1 MAFRTNLP
9 NFSKGEL
16 APELIARTDVAS
28 YSAGVRRGRNVF
40 IRKYGGLSKRMGT
53 RFVSEVLDA
62 SQPVRLLPFQFSIE
76 QAYALEFG
84 QGYMRPAANGG
95 MLLEEALAITGIDR
109 GLTTVIHAAFHGYAV
124 GDLVYFRDVA
134 GMPEI
139 NGRTAKVVAVGGPG
153 AFTVDVDSRA
163 FSPFTGDAG
172 GITRAG
178 DPTPPPP
185 PPPVPNPTPT
195 PTPPSTG
202 GGGGVE
208 GRCVAALTTI
218 VLLAN
223 ADRDGPGEEVRAGDV
238 VAGMYV
244 WTQPEG
250 GGPRGAY
257 RVLAAEVA
265 PEDTYRAD
273 GFPDATAG
281 HRFSPD
287 ADGSW
292 ALMRDLGVPTGRSEP
307 VWKATV
313 EEAKTYLARRI
324 TSDRWVLS
332 HNIKQYEQAE
342 R

>member
-95 MLLEEALAITGIDR
+95 MLLEQALAITAIDR
-109 GLTTVIHAAFHGYAV
+109 GATTVIHAAFHGYAV

-134 GMPEI
+134 GMSEI
-139 NGRTAKVVAVGGPG
+139 NGRTAKVVAVGGTDT
-153 AFTVDVDSRA
+153 FTVDVDSRA
-163 FSPFTGDAG
+163 FSSFTGDSG
-172 GITRAG
+172 GITRTG

-185 PPPVPNPTPT
+185 PPPVPDPTPT

-208 GRCVAALTTI
+208 GRCVAALTTM

-223 ADRDGPGEEVRAGDV
+223 ADRDGPGEEVRAGDI
-238 VAGMYV
+238 VAGMFV
-244 WTQPEG
+244 WTRPDG
-250 GGPRGAY
+250 GGPAGAY
-257 RVLAAEVA
+257 RVRSAKVLNEY
-265 PEDTYRAD
+265 TYEAD
-273 GFPDATAG
+273 GYPDATEM
-281 HRFSPD
+281 HRFDSGE
-287 ADGSW
+287 DGGW
-292 ALMRDLGVPTGRSEP
+292 IRMRDIGTPTGRLEP
-307 VWKATV
+307 VWKASI
-313 EEAKTYLARRI
+313 EGAQTYMSRRV
-324 TSDRWVLS
+324 TSDHWVLS